1 MTKQKLRGNNMENK
15 EMIKWGR
22 IWLLDSSS
30 IWYSL
35 FGSDKDKEFVE
46 AFWNLDKDK
55 MLELIK
61 QGANKDLILTTE
73 RTEGEKIT
81 KTTGTLIDHLLT
93 EEPQKVIHHDW
104 PYVMSSNEE
113 ENKRLAKEREQARK
127 KETAKTN
134 IRNDQRADE
143 IIDMYEFLLDIGFSA
158 RNPDPENIK
167 HGKVNKYL
175 QKASDVQKL
184 VNKQMKENG
193 IDDNLL
199 YKNKVAQY
207 RKSPLT
213 IREIKREIKTDLQLN
228 KDIKWANEQIDKMKN
243 QEEILDEMINDLIKL
258 NNWND
263 FFVKYYKN
271 DANRIAISY
280 NEMRNFKDKLDKY
293 TSSLNDIELTDGEL
307 IEIRNKL
314 KSDKTHNRPFDVL
327 DDSGKFSLTSMEEIF
342 KHEYNELISHMEK
355 PSNMFALSQKYP
367 TSFAKLLE
375 EHPFYATIEGF
386 AIEDIKYFQKN
397 QVFAE
402 YMSFNS
408 EIKSFETG
416 DIELKDLDDKIFT
429 NDAYCEKIKKIIE
442 DKLFEHFKEI
452 LESTSNDEERNEISN
467 NIQKILSETYKE
479 MYEKRTNYFRSI
491 SNNSINDI
499 KDNNL

>member
-1 MTKQKLRGNNMENK
+1 MENEK
-15 EMIKWGR
+15 KIEW
-22 IWLLDSSS
+22 SS
-30 IWYSL
+30 IGNIGHRPTYYSL

-61 QGANKDLILTTE
+61 QGANKNLLLTIE
-73 RTEGEKIT
+73 RTEGDEIT
-81 KTTGTLIDHLLT
+81 KTTGSLIYHLLT
-93 EEPQKVIHHDW
+93 EEPQKVIQHDR
-104 PYVMSSNEE
+104 PYGISSNEE
-113 ENKRLAKEREQARK
+113 TNVRLAKEREQARK
-127 KETAKTN
+127 KETLETN
-134 IRNDQRADE
+134 RRNDQRADE
-143 IIDMYEFLLDIGFSA
+143 IIDMYEFWLDIVGYA
-158 RNPDPENIK
+158 RNPGPENIK
-167 HGKVNKYL
+167 HDKVNKYL

-199 YKNKVAQY
+199 YKSKVAQY

-213 IREIKREIKTDLQLN
+213 IREIKREIKTDLELN
-228 KDIKWANEQIDKMKN
+228 KNIESANEQIDKMKN
-243 QEEILDEMINDLIKL
+243 QERILDEMINDLIDL
-258 NNWND
+258 NNWSGSIT
-263 FFVKYYKN
+263 KYAKY
-271 DANRIAISY
+271 DAGRIAIYY

-314 KSDKTHNRPFDVL
+314 NSDKTHDRPFDVL

-342 KHEYNELISHMEK
+342 THEYNELISYMGK
-355 PSNMFALSQKYP
+355 PSNMIALSRKYP

-375 EHPFYATIEGF
+375 EHPDYATIEGLT
-386 AIEDIKYFQKN
+386 IEDTKYFQKN
-397 QVFAE
+397 PVFAE

-467 NIQKILSETYKE
+467 NIQKILSETYNE
-479 MYEKRTNYFRSI
+479 IYEKRTNYSRSI

-499 KDNNL
+499 EDY